1 MKKGQNQNVKSRL
14 RSDAEKVYKKKA
26 VTITEESDNIR
37 LLQELSVHQIE
48 LELQNEELQSA
59 NREAEKLAQK
69 YTELYDFAPTGY
81 YTLSKEGKII
91 ELNLQGAKFLG
102 RERSLA
108 VKSSFEFFLATESK
122 KPFTDFFKKLTSDK
136 KSLSCEASLQNGTC
150 LLLSGSIVDEK
161 FMLSASDITVLKTAQ
176 KENEKLLKDLEYTD
190 KKLKLALQNAG
201 IASWE
206 LNVEKKEIHVDD
218 RMAEMLGMLRRP
230 MIMNVSEFE
239 KIVHEQDI
247 RRFNKDVHRS
257 IEKNIP
263 LDIIFRVVIKNEHI
277 RFVNLKALLSLDEN
291 SGIHNLIGV
300 GIDVTSMHESSG
312 ESLLKLNEELSRSN
326 SELENFAYV
335 ASHDLQEPLR
345 MVASFTQLLENQYGD
360 QLDEKAH
367 EYMDFAI
374 EGAKRMYD
382 LLNSLLTYSRIQT
395 KGVEFEYVNVNDVL
409 KKVKENLRIV
419 INERG
424 AIVENDN
431 LPVVFA
437 DGNQMIQL
445 FQNLIENGIKFSNQL
460 PRIQITSKR
469 NKGYH
474 IISVR
479 DNGIGIEK
487 IYFERI
493 FRIFQRLHNKDD
505 YPGTGIGLAICRS
518 IVERHGGTI
527 WVDSSPGNGTEF
539 FFTLP
544 EKAKS

>member
-122 KPFTDFFKKLTSDK
+122 KPFTDFFNKLTSDK